1 MENGLAASMMYGNGK
16 GNTITSAYGGAI
28 PAIKKPAKAK
38 QTKKDGK

>member
-16 GNTITSAYGGAI
+16 GNTITSAYGGVI
-28 PAIKKPAKAK
+28 PAIKKPAKVK